1 MRFLFR
7 LLINAAAL
15 WVAVRLVPGI
25 RFHGSAFQL
34 LGIALVFGVLNAVI
48 RPILMV
54 VSIPLV
60 VLTLGLF
67 TLVLNG
73 VILLLTSGVSGALGL
88 AFHVSGFAAAFWG
101 AIVVS
106 IVSMVLTILVRDNEP
121 KSENA

>member
-1 MRFLFR
+1 MRFLVR

-25 RFHGSAFQL
+25 RFHGSAMQL

-60 VLTLGLF
+60 ILTLGLF

-73 VILLLTSGVSGALGL
+73 VILLLTSGVSGALGF
-88 AFHVSGFAAAFWG
+88 AFHVTGFVSAFWG
-101 AIVVS
+101 AIVIS
-106 IVSMVLTILVRDNEP
+106 IVSMILTMLVRDDEP
-121 KSENA
+121 KSERA

>member
-1 MRFLFR
+1 
-7 LLINAAAL
+7 
-15 WVAVRLVPGI
+15 
-25 RFHGSAFQL
+25 
-34 LGIALVFGVLNAVI
+34 
-48 RPILMV
+48 
-54 VSIPLV
+54 
-60 VLTLGLF
+60 
-67 TLVLNG
+67 